1 MEKFSIFYLCRG
13 KSSINCVAVIHF
25 ELFMSTLSLFSVFL
39 DEQRSFE
46 SSIKFEFR
54 FCFTVLVNEIGC
66 RVHHH
71 VKQHTKKNLLY
82 TQKTFVWR
90 RYKLWHNFIEPKWRW
105 IILGLSNSLWM
116 LIGFLGRVKHSM
128 CNLVKLMG
136 SIWSKHWTI
145 LDFDP
150 TEALYCLI
158 ILDSLSLFKHFV
170 TFEWPVKKFLL
181 ND

>member
-54 FCFTVLVNEIGC
+54 FCFIVLVNEIGC

-90 RYKLWHNFIEPKWRW
+90 RYKMWHNFIEPKWRW

-128 CNLVKLMG
+128 CNLVNE
-136 SIWSKHWTI
+136 
-145 LDFDP
+145 FDLIEIFDNFRVLTP
-150 TEALYCLI
+150 TEALYCHK
-158 ILDSLSLFKHFV
+158 ILDYPILVTHFV
-170 TFEWPVKKFLL
+170 TFGWPLRKFLL